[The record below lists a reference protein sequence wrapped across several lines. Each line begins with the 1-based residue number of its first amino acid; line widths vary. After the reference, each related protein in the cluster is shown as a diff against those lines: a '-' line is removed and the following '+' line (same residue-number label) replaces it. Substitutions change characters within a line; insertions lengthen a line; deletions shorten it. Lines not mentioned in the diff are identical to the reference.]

1 MDVECQQIMVMYGQ
15 LIMVMY
21 TGGKLFRISR
31 TRDRIFFRKQ
41 DESRVIT
48 RPGSNLKAELPHWRS
63 TTGNHRF
70 IYILCVNNVGNITKS
85 RLSSSSSNKSICVN
99 VTSQIAPQLRLHALL
114 PQVRK
119 ECRVITR
126 FITSWC

>member
-1 MDVECQQIMVMYGQ
+1 MDVECQQIMVMYGR

-48 RPGSNLKAELPHWRS
+48 RPGSNLKAELPH
-63 TTGNHRF
+63 
-70 IYILCVNNVGNITKS
+70 
-85 RLSSSSSNKSICVN
+85 
-99 VTSQIAPQLRLHALL
+99 
-114 PQVRK
+114 
-119 ECRVITR
+119 
-126 FITSWC
+126 